1 MKRIYLLRHAKSSW
15 DDLSLTDFDRP
26 LNKRGRNAA
35 PRVGKL
41 LRKRGWTPD
50 LVLCSTAARAR
61 ETWELIA
68 DELEAEP
75 QVKPLKTLYL
85 ATPSQMLRAL
95 QRTSAETASVMLV
108 GHNPG
113 IENLAAQLAGP
124 DSKKKPLARLREK
137 FPTAA
142 LAVFE
147 FDGADWAALAPGQ
160 CRLNAFV
167 VARDL
172 D

>member
-15 DDLSLTDFDRP
+15 DDPALSDFDRP
-26 LNKRGRNAA
+26 LNKRGRKAA
-35 PRVGKL
+35 PRLGKL
-41 LRKRGWTPD
+41 LKKRGWTPD
-50 LVLCSTAARAR
+50 LVLCSTAARAA
-61 ETWELIA
+61 ETWELA
-68 DELEAEP
+68 AAELKSEP

-85 ATPSQMLRAL
+85 ATPSQMLRAM
-95 QRTSAETASVMLV
+95 QRTPPEAASVMLV

-124 DSKKKPLARLREK
+124 ESKKKPLARLREK

-142 LAVFE
+142 LAVFDFE
-147 FDGADWAALAPGQ
+147 AADWASLGQ
-160 CRLNAFV
+160 GGCRLVDFV